1 METYIDKV
9 TNKVTE
15 YQAKLTKALTDIG
28 LDSEAA
34 MEEENSSTDGA
45 ESTNSSSTNREE
57 KQLED
62 NSHAPDNQ
70 KLVDQLDQSDDFFTL
85 MLYNETIS
93 NENTI
98 FDSTTETGTA
108 EVISNPIPQS
118 TQNSADILGAF
129 SSFSDSSIREIIK
142 LLSYSLL
149 SGEFLSIKFLS
160 IKAVDEKL
168 STLIKQIQELVTIVQ
183 LSPELSKEW
192 LSFSDAIVYCLEEY
206 QKFVNY
212 LVANFTKN
220 RSDDYFIIE
229 DESIDAI
236 PHLSDDLQ
244 NVIRIFTLTL
254 KVSRKD
260 LLINSDRSEL
270 QSLTLLKKQV
280 DKLSSIQKTV
290 AHALDIKLKFLIHK
304 WGQRYKC
311 ENQNSSVRYRIDN
324 TEESLDHFNIK
335 IPTLKDWND
344 KIHHHYDFCKDKK
357 QYTHYIHDILD
368 EKRKGYDK
376 INLSL
381 LKLHGLIKYYKDFS
395 KSEPELKKIV
405 DYLLQKDYSEEHD
418 YDQYCIEIF
427 RNYAINNYFSLVS
440 ENKTLELDE
449 YQKIYQD
456 CKSKLNHLSENYFL
470 EKKYLD
476 YVLEKIDAE
485 FAQSSKEDKISLH
498 EKYVNKVDQECSQIL
513 KEYYEKKEWAKTH
526 DNYIVILPYE
536 ESLVDISSEKYP
548 DLPKILFFTSFVLP
562 YYKDSID
569 YHYSETR
576 QRFREVKSLT
586 SVVGSLKSDLQKLE
600 NLNKDFDRKDLK
612 SIETITL
619 FTAVITFI
627 LSSIP
632 AFKFVETVQQAALFM
647 LSMSAS
653 LGIFILLIFS
663 FTRGLSKFL
672 TKPRSW
678 LGALIIIL
686 IFTVIFFVLK
696 VTSGSLIDFE
706 KTTKKDTINSSIQ
719 NQNELDSIK
728 RNSEI
733 PPSKNHKNLTPERNK
748 TQLK

>member
-9 TNKVTE
+9 ATKVID
-15 YQAKLTKALTDIG
+15 YQAELTKALMDISP
-28 LDSEAA
+28 DSEPIV
-34 MEEENSSTDGA
+34 EEENSLVSKSVFTNSF
-45 ESTNSSSTNREE
+45 STNQEE
-57 KQLED
+57 EQSENNNPTVDKEPKGEQLNLSE
-62 NSHAPDNQ
+62 
-70 KLVDQLDQSDDFFTL
+70 DFFAL
-85 MLYNETIS
+85 KIDNVSVIK
-93 NENTI
+93 ENTKA
-98 FDSTTETGTA
+98 D
-108 EVISNPIPQS
+108 PPPQQGQEIGNTDTFKNFS
-118 TQNSADILGAF
+118 TQAPQYFDDIVGAF
-129 SSFSDSSIREIIK
+129 SSFSDSSIREIVK

-149 SGEFLSIKFLS
+149 SGEFLSIK
-160 IKAVDEKL
+160 AVDEQL

-236 PHLSDDLQ
+236 PHLSDELQ

-270 QSLTLLKKQV
+270 QSLTLLRKQV
-280 DKLSSIQKTV
+280 DKLSSIQKSV
-290 AHALDIKLKFLIHK
+290 AHALDIKLEFLIHK
-304 WGQRYKC
+304 WGQRYKR
-311 ENQNSSVRYRIDN
+311 ENPTSAIKYRIGN
-324 TEESLDHFNIK
+324 TEESPDQFNSQ
-335 IPTLKDWND
+335 IPALKDWKD
-344 KIHHHYDFCKDKK
+344 KIHYHYDFCKDKK
-357 QYTHYIHDILD
+357 QYTHYIHNILD
-368 EKRKGYDK
+368 EKRKGYDN

-395 KSEPELKKIV
+395 KSEPELKQIV
-405 DYLLQKDYSEEHD
+405 DHLLQKDYSEEHD

-440 ENKTLELDE
+440 ENKTLGLDE
-449 YQKIYQD
+449 YQRIYKD

-485 FAQSSKEDKISLH
+485 FAQSSKEDKISIH
-498 EKYVNKVDQECSQIL
+498 EKYVNKVDHECSTLL

-526 DNYIVILPYE
+526 DNYIVILPYQ
-536 ESLVDISSEKYP
+536 ESLVEISSEQYP

-569 YHYSETR
+569 YDYSETR

-586 SVVGSLKSDLQKLE
+586 SVVGSLKGDLEKLE
-600 NLNKDFDRKDLK
+600 NLNKEFDRKDLK
-612 SIETITL
+612 SIEIISL
-619 FTAVITFI
+619 FTAVITFV

-632 AFKFVETVQQAALFM
+632 AFKFVDTVQQASLFM
-647 LSMSAS
+647 ISMAAS

-663 FTRGLSKFL
+663 FTRGFSDFFSKQRNWIVFVVIIFL
-672 TKPRSW
+672 FIVTAFS
-678 LGALIIIL
+678 LIS
-686 IFTVIFFVLK
+686 FENK
-696 VTSGSLIDFE
+696 SVTSIIKKSIENEIE
-706 KTTKKDTINSSIQ
+706 KSK
-719 NQNELDSIK
+719 LDSL
-728 RNSEI
+728 
-733 PPSKNHKNLTPERNK
+733 KNNLRLPAK
-748 TQLK
+748 